1 MYYLS
6 SSGLTSQGARE
17 PAPRTSKPAIKPG
30 SQAARQPGNQLRE
43 LISKPLISNCSSG
56 PRATFQRLSL
66 FRFRIAAMLGESAPG
81 EETSDASSALAAE
94 NARER
99 NKLRKE
105 EKKTEKNKW
114 KRKLEQTDDET
125 TDQENQVAVAASARD
140 AASVSGLV
148 AVASAAA
155 AFPNFTE
162 DQAYLVV
169 RMVRLVHQLTEGV
182 WSGWV
187 TANVAFDTFLA
198 PSQDVLI
205 SAMADQGRRFAE
217 AVEYPGY
224 REGSPHLDV
233 FEALLEAIANMD
245 LDPLDKKRLE
255 DYKKMTVGQRTT
267 ILHFCVLAKTYDENY
282 MPPTG
287 MRKIVLAFGNGRAAQ
302 SHRCRLQQVLVNRPN
317 WTYKVGKP
325 PPTYQNSEMSRFL
338 AQMAS

>member
-1 MYYLS
+1 
-6 SSGLTSQGARE
+6 
-17 PAPRTSKPAIKPG
+17 
-30 SQAARQPGNQLRE
+30 
-43 LISKPLISNCSSG
+43 
-56 PRATFQRLSL
+56 
-66 FRFRIAAMLGESAPG
+66 MLGESAPG
-81 EETSDASSALAAE
+81 EETSDCSSSLAAE
-94 NARER
+94 NARKR

-105 EKKTEKNKW
+105 ENKTEKNKR

-169 RMVRLVHQLTEGV
+169 RMVRLVHQLTEGPMNPA
-182 WSGWV
+182 SR
-187 TANVAFDTFLA
+187 NRFVAAVVFDMFLA

>member
-1 MYYLS
+1 
-6 SSGLTSQGARE
+6 
-17 PAPRTSKPAIKPG
+17 
-30 SQAARQPGNQLRE
+30 
-43 LISKPLISNCSSG
+43 
-56 PRATFQRLSL
+56 
-66 FRFRIAAMLGESAPG
+66 MLGESAPG

-99 NKLRKE
+99 NKLRKI
-105 EKKTEKNKW
+105 
-114 KRKLEQTDDET
+114 KRNLEQTDNET

-140 AASVSGLV
+140 AASVSGLAAV
-148 AVASAAA
+148 AVAAA

-169 RMVRLVHQLTEGV
+169 RMVRLVHQLTEGPRNPA
-182 WSGWV
+182 SR
-187 TANVAFDTFLA
+187 NSFVAAVVFDTFLA

-233 FEALLEAIANMD
+233 FEALLEAIADMD

-255 DYKKMTVGQRTT
+255 DYEKMTVEQRAM
-267 ILHFCVLAKTYDENY
+267 ILQLCVLAKTYDENY

-287 MRKIVLAFGNGRAAQ
+287 MRKIALAFGNGSAAQ
-302 SHRCRLQQVLVNRPN
+302 SYRWRVQQVLVNRPN

-325 PPTYQNSEMSRFL
+325 PPTYQKSEMSRFL